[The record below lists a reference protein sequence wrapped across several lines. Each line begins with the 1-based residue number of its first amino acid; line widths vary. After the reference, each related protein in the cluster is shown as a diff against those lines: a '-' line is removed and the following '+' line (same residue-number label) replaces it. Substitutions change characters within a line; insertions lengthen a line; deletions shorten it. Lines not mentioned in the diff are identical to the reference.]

1 MKNVR
6 FLTVSERNIMI
17 SIELSP
23 AVEKQFF
30 EIVQKSYDGDLK
42 RTFLTLLNLHNK
54 YGWKEQLVKDV
65 KSIRSEVRKQR
76 EIKVD
81 QIENTIKKYRKT
93 LSNEL

>member
-42 RTFLTLLNLHNK
+42 RTFLTLLNLHTK

-65 KSIRSEVRKQR
+65 KSIRSEVRRQR
-76 EIKVD
+76 EIKTD
-81 QIENTIKKYRKT
+81 QIENAIKKYRKT
-93 LSNEL
+93 LSDE

>member
-1 MKNVR
+1 
-6 FLTVSERNIMI
+6 MI

-23 AVEKQFF
+23 AVEKRLYA
-30 EIVQKSYDGDLK
+30 IVQETYDGDPK

-54 YGWKEQLVKDV
+54 YGWKEQLSNDV
-65 KSIRSEVRKQR
+65 KSIRSEVRRQR
-76 EIKVD
+76 EIKTD

>member
-1 MKNVR
+1 
-6 FLTVSERNIMI
+6 MI

-23 AVEKQFF
+23 AVEKRFYA
-30 EIVQKSYDGDLK
+30 IVQETYDGDLK
-42 RTFLTLLNLHNK
+42 KTFLTLLNLHNK

-93 LSNEL
+93 LSNDV